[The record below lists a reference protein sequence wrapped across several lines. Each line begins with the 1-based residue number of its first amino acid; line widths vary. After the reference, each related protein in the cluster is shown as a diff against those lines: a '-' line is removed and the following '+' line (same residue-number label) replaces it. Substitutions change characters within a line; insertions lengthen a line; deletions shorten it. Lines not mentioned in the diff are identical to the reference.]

1 MSSAS
6 PPPTAPR
13 PGELITAMVA
23 GSPRDCRVRDVEW
36 HPHVNDLDAS
46 RIPVLVDG
54 TEWVIT
60 HADVRG

>member
-1 MSSAS
+1 
-6 PPPTAPR
+6 
-13 PGELITAMVA
+13 MVA